1 MQWLAQLC
9 VRRPV
14 FATVLM
20 LVIVVFGAVGY
31 TRLGIDQFPNV
42 DLPFVIV
49 TTRLEGASP
58 DEVETD
64 ITDKIEA
71 AVNTIDGIDELRSTS
86 SEGFSQVSIA
96 FKLERTA
103 DSAANDVRDKV
114 NNVLRDLPKGID
126 APIVSKVDPQA
137 SPVLLIS
144 LRSTEP
150 IRETTEV
157 ADKSVRRQIESISGV
172 GQVQIVG
179 GRARQI
185 HVWLNPMLLRAQNL
199 GAVDVQR
206 ALASQNLTTPGGSIE
221 TGPQSITLRVA
232 GRVQS
237 VEDLGR
243 IVVREDQGHVVR
255 IGDVARVEDGKEDVK
270 SLALYDGE
278 PTVVLSVR
286 KQSGT
291 NTVAVVDGIMTR
303 LGEVRKTLPKGMQLE
318 VVRDNSA
325 PIRTGLSAL
334 KEHLVLGA
342 GLAAIVVL
350 FFLGN
355 FRSTLIAALSIPISL
370 IGTFALMWMQGFTL
384 NMMTLLALALAVGIV
399 IDDAIVVL
407 ENIVR
412 FVQEKGVKPFPAAVL
427 ATREIGL
434 PVLATTLSLMAVFVP
449 VAFVG
454 GIPGRFLKNFGYT
467 MAFAVG
473 VSLFVSFSLT
483 PMLSARALKAT
494 DHNAKPPFLSRI
506 VDVFYRPV
514 ERAYMRILTFSMAH
528 RWVVIVACALALGS
542 CIPVG
547 KRVPGGFLPIDDQA
561 QFEMSVRTPEGTS
574 AEETGLIAERIA
586 QQARRLP
593 GVAHTVV
600 TVAGGDQKVANL
612 AGVYVGLI
620 DPREREI
627 TQQQLMERAR
637 KEILAKL
644 PPELRTSVGEVA
656 AFSTGNSSANVQ
668 YVLAGPDLEKLQEY
682 AALMEKDIRKSPAV
696 VDFDTTLVVGKPELG
711 VTIQRDRAAD
721 VGVSVADIADTL
733 LTQVGG
739 VKASTYSE
747 QGEEYDVRVRAD
759 ESYRKSTAS
768 LGLFTVPSK
777 KYGTVPLTSVVTT
790 HEETGFSQINRLG
803 RQRQVTFMANV
814 APGKGETDV
823 VTSMKT
829 AFASL
834 HAPPEYRFVPTGRSK
849 TSSELVVGFLL
860 AFGLSFVFMY
870 LILAAQFESWLYPF
884 IILLSLP
891 LTVPFALLSLLIFH
905 QGINLMSALGIL
917 VLFGVVKKNGILQI
931 DHTNNLRAQGK
942 PRLEAILEAN
952 RDRLRP
958 ILMTTVAFVAGM
970 LPLALS
976 GGIGSGN
983 NRNISGI
990 VIGGQ
995 TMSLL
1000 LTLLAIPV
1008 AYSLFDD
1015 LGLWISGKGRKG
1027 AKVLDRGE
1035 AELDA
1040 ILSGEGHHVVEPGA
1054 PGSLRP
1060 SGLMPSSSGGNVPPA
1075 GQAAE

>member
-20 LVIVVFGAVGY
+20 LVIVVLGVVGY
-31 TRLGIDQFPNV
+31 TRLGIDQFPNI

-64 ITDKIEA
+64 ITDKIEG
-71 AVNTIDGIDELRSTS
+71 AVNTIAGIDELRSTS
-86 SEGFSQVSIA
+86 SEGFSQVAIA
-96 FKLERTA
+96 FKIERTA

-114 NNVLRDLPKGID
+114 TNVMRDLPRGID
-126 APIVSKVDPQA
+126 APIVSKVDPQS
-137 SPVLLIS
+137 SPILLIS
-144 LRSTEP
+144 LRSTLP
-150 IRETTEV
+150 IRETTEF
-157 ADKSVRRQIESISGV
+157 ADKHVRRQIESTSGV
-172 GQVQIVG
+172 GQVQIIG

-185 HVWLNPMLLRAQNL
+185 HVWLNPLLLRAHKLGAIDVQTALAEQNL
-199 GAVDVQR
+199 
-206 ALASQNLTTPGGSIE
+206 STPGGSID

-232 GRVQS
+232 GRVTS
-237 VEDLGR
+237 VEDIGR
-243 IVVREDQGHVVR
+243 IIVKEDQGHAVR
-255 IGDVARVEDGKEDVK
+255 IADVARVEDGQEDVT
-270 SLALYDGE
+270 SIATYDGAQ
-278 PTVVLSVR
+278 TVVLAVR

-291 NTVAVVDGIMTR
+291 NMTEVVDDVLKR
-303 LGEVRKTLPKGMQLE
+303 LGEVRKTLPEGMQLE
-318 VVRDNSA
+318 VIRDNSA
-325 PIRTGLSAL
+325 SIRTGLSAL

-342 GLAAIVVL
+342 LLAAFVVL
-350 FFLGN
+350 LFLGN
-355 FRSTLIAALSIPISL
+355 ARSTLIAALSIPISL
-370 IGTFALMWMQGFTL
+370 VGTFALMWMEGFSL
-384 NMMTLLALALAVGIV
+384 NTMTLLALALAVGIV

-473 VSLFVSFSLT
+473 VSLLVSFSLT
-483 PMLSARALKAT
+483 PMLSARALKAV
-494 DHNAKPPFLSRI
+494 DPNAPPPFLSRV
-506 VDVFYRPV
+506 VDVFYRPI
-514 ERAYMRILTFSMAH
+514 ERVYMRMLKFSMSH
-528 RWVVIVACALALGS
+528 RWVVVVACGLALAS
-542 CIPVG
+542 CVPIG

-561 QFEMSVRTPEGTS
+561 QFEMSVRAPEGTS

-586 QQARRLP
+586 QQARLLP

-600 TVAGGDQKVANL
+600 TVAAGDQRVANL
-612 AGVYVGLI
+612 AGVYVALI
-620 DPREREI
+620 DPRERTI
-627 TQQQLMERAR
+627 TQQQLMARAR

-656 AFSTGNSSANVQ
+656 AFSTGASTANVQ

-682 AALMEKDIRKSPAV
+682 AASMEKQIRKSPAV
-696 VDFDTTLVVGKPELG
+696 VDFDTTLVVGMPEVG
-711 VTIQRDRAAD
+711 VTILRDRAAD

-747 QGEEYDVRVRAD
+747 QGEEYDIRVRAED
-759 ESYRKSTAS
+759 SYRKSIGS
-768 LGLFTVPSK
+768 LGLFTVPSR
-777 KYGTVPLTSVVTT
+777 KYGLVPLTSVVTT
-790 HEETGFSQINRLG
+790 HEGTGFSQINRLG
-803 RQRQVTFMANV
+803 RQRQVTFMSNV
-814 APGKGETDV
+814 APGHGETDV
-823 VTSMKT
+823 VATMQS

-849 TSSELVVGFLL
+849 TSSELAMGFLL
-860 AFGLSFVFMY
+860 AFGMSFVFMY

-891 LTVPFALLSLLIFH
+891 LTVPFALLSLLIFN

-1015 LGLWISGKGRKG
+1015 LGLWFKGKGR
-1027 AKVLDRGE
+1027 AKVGVDRGE
-1035 AELDA
+1035 AELDS
-1040 ILSGEGHHVVEPGA
+1040 ILRGEGAHGVEPGA

-1060 SGLMPSSSGGNVPPA
+1060 AAIKASLPPDSLPPE